1 VKKTTK
7 IWVGLGA
14 FMIAGSGGA
23 PVTPADAAALETG
36 SAVLAN
42 PALSGS
48 VQSKPAL
55 MSSGAAIVLAQAQ
68 GGEGEGGGE
77 GGIDVAAADKDPVQ
91 YTVALQVIAAHYYA
105 GFAAYEAKETEAGAQ
120 MFAHGLA
127 EIYVE
132 MEDIFKRRGVTGL
145 GTALQEAV
153 DAAAAK
159 KPVADVRKL
168 YEAVL
173 AQVKAAETSAPESS
187 MTPLDVKTKVIA
199 DLLNRAAAQYA
210 ASQNDK
216 ALEPYLDGLGFATA
230 ADKEA
235 AAVLPALR
243 KSDKKKADAIKAV
256 LDLAKTA
263 YPGIKRPAASKV
275 APAKF
280 LAAASAAQLAV
291 SH

>member
-14 FMIAGSGGA
+14 FMIAGGGGA
-23 PVTPADAAALETG
+23 AMTPANSAALDAG
-36 SAVLAN
+36 SPVLAN
-42 PALSGS
+42 PALPRTAY
-48 VQSKPAL
+48 SKPTL
-55 MSSGAAIVLAQAQ
+55 LSSGANIVLAQAQ

-132 MEDIFKRRGVTGL
+132 MEDIFKRRGVTAL

-159 KPVADVRKL
+159 KPVAEVRKL
-168 YEAVL
+168 YQNVL
-173 AQVKAAETSAPESS
+173 AQVKAAEAKAPESPEP
-187 MTPLDVKTKVIA
+187 PLAIKAKVIA

-216 ALEPYLDGLGFATA
+216 ALEPYLDGLGFAVA
-230 ADKEA
+230 AEKEA

-243 KSDKKKADAIKAV
+243 KSDKKKADTIKAA

-263 YPGIKRPAASKV
+263 YPGIKRPAAAKV